1 VRKGRDA
8 VLSPGGAALS
18 TPPASAVSSYCSS
31 ESRWVEAVRNMAK
44 GWFVFFLRVKTA
56 VDVDRGLGNEEAAGL
71 ARKRRGLAQWQSP
84 HPARE

>member
-1 VRKGRDA
+1 
-8 VLSPGGAALS
+8 
-18 TPPASAVSSYCSS
+18 
-31 ESRWVEAVRNMAK
+31 MAK